1 MTFGVNQSPDSL
13 IALEAAA
20 NKGGVSSTS
29 PVLPK
34 PKINIMIPQTKT
46 INKVMSLFFDLGSTG
61 LVDETP
67 PLFAAAARAMSESG
81 DWLTPKVNG
90 IFRFDKPPLIYWLM
104 GFFYSLPNNDMWD
117 SLGTLSARLPS
128 ALGSLF
134 LMLIIGDTL
143 FCWPQKGD
151 KEFFTPIV
159 ASLGFALSPL
169 IIIWSRTAVSDALL
183 TGTLGISLLL
193 FWRRMVSDNN
203 DQCISAWVFLG
214 FAILT
219 KGPVAFILAALT
231 IASFLLSQRDSKSML
246 CKIRPKKGF
255 LITILISV
263 PWYILELIKEGK
275 PFWDNFFGYHNFQ
288 RYTSVVNNHSE
299 PLWFFLYIMVLASL
313 PFTPFLYHGIF
324 IAVKDFLKS
333 LKENCRVS
341 ETLNTYALCWL
352 SSVFIFFSI
361 SATKLPSYWLPA
373 IPAAAILISN
383 SFISLKNPNK
393 TYFYMWIFNIL
404 ILFGVSIAFF
414 FSNIWLSSIND
425 PEMPNLA
432 FELISTGIIFK
443 ARLFFSLFTFLA
455 IILFSLKSKNIF
467 LYLQILLLIGQSFL
481 MSPIRKLADTSRQLP
496 LRNISKLILGMR
508 EGRETLAMI
517 GIRKPSL
524 HYYSRQIVF
533 YEPSTKEGLINL
545 SERLNSDKRKN
556 YEDQPDY
563 QNKSF
568 LVVIDDYSSRQM
580 HWSNINHQKLGEYGI
595 YNLWRIQ
602 RNDLI
607 KYSDFLVKSGYK
619 SDWKKR
625 QVEKF

>member
-1 MTFGVNQSPDSL
+1 MILLNSKKRLATLLIVLIFGIIIFIL
-13 IALEAAA
+13 
-20 NKGGVSSTS
+20 
-29 PVLPK
+29 
-34 PKINIMIPQTKT
+34 
-46 INKVMSLFFDLGSTG
+46 DLGTTG

-104 GFFYSLPNNDMWD
+104 GFFYSLPKIEIWD
-117 SLGTLSARLPS
+117 SLGTISARLPS
-128 ALGSLF
+128 SLGSLF
-134 LMLIIGDTL
+134 LMLMIADTL

-151 KEFFTPIV
+151 KQFLTPIV

-193 FWRRMVSDNN
+193 FWRRMASENN
-203 DQCISAWVFLG
+203 DKCISAWAFLG

-219 KGPVAFILAALT
+219 KGPVAFVLATLT
-231 IASFLLSQRDSKSML
+231 ITFFLIIQKDWRSLL
-246 CKIRPKKGF
+246 YKINPKKGF

-263 PWYILELIKEGK
+263 PWYVLELLKEGK

-299 PLWFFLYIMVLASL
+299 PIWFFLYIMILASL

-324 IAVKDFLKS
+324 KAFEEFLKS
-333 LKENCRVS
+333 LKESCEVS
-341 ETLNTYALCWL
+341 DSLFTYSLCWL
-352 SSVFIFFSI
+352 SAVLIFFSI

-383 SFISLKNPNK
+383 SFISLKNTNK
-393 TYFYMWIFNIL
+393 TYVYLWIFNIF
-404 ILFGVSIAFF
+404 IFFGVSIAFF
-414 FSNIWLSSIND
+414 FSNIWLGSIND

-432 FELISTGIIFK
+432 SELISSGIIFK
-443 ARLFFSLFTFLA
+443 AKLFFSLFTLFA
-455 IILFSLKSKNIF
+455 IVLFSLKSKKIF
-467 LYLQILLLIGQSFL
+467 LYLQIVLFIGQYFL

-496 LRNISKLILGMR
+496 LRNISKLILDTR
-508 EGRETLAMI
+508 EGKETLAMI

-533 YEPSTKEGLINL
+533 YETNTQEGLINL
-545 SERLNSDKRKN
+545 TERLKTDRRKN
-556 YEDQPDY
+556 YQDEPNY
-563 QNKSF
+563 KYKS
-568 LVVIDDYSSRQM
+568 LLIVIDDYSSQEA
-580 HWSNINHQKLGEYGI
+580 HWSNINHEKLGQYGI
-595 YNLWRIQ
+595 YNLWRI
-602 RNDLI
+602 NKKDLDE
-607 KYSDFLVKSGYK
+607 YSEFLINSGYK
-619 SDWKKR
+619 SSWKNR

>member
-1 MTFGVNQSPDSL
+1 MILLNSKKRLATLLIVLIFGIIIFIL
-13 IALEAAA
+13 
-20 NKGGVSSTS
+20 
-29 PVLPK
+29 
-34 PKINIMIPQTKT
+34 
-46 INKVMSLFFDLGSTG
+46 DLGATG

-104 GFFYSLPNNDMWD
+104 GFFYSLPKIEIWD
-117 SLGTLSARLPS
+117 SLGTISARLPS
-128 ALGSLF
+128 SLGSLF
-134 LMLIIGDTL
+134 LMLMIADTL
-143 FCWPQKGD
+143 YCWPQKGD
-151 KEFFTPIV
+151 KQFLTPIV
-159 ASLGFALSPL
+159 GSLGFALSPL

-193 FWRRMVSDNN
+193 FWRRMASENN
-203 DQCISAWVFLG
+203 DKCIAAWAFLG

-219 KGPVAFILAALT
+219 KGPVAFVLATLT
-231 IASFLLSQRDSKSML
+231 ITFFLIIQKDWRSLL
-246 CKIRPKKGF
+246 NKINPKKGF

-263 PWYILELIKEGK
+263 PWYVLELLREGR

-299 PLWFFLYIMVLASL
+299 PIWFFLYIMILASL

-324 IAVKDFLKS
+324 IAFREFLKS
-333 LKENCRVS
+333 LKESCGVPDS
-341 ETLNTYALCWL
+341 LYTYSLCWL
-352 SSVFIFFSI
+352 SAVLIFFSI

-383 SFISLKNPNK
+383 SFISLKNTNK
-393 TYFYMWIFNIL
+393 TYVYLWIFNIF
-404 ILFGVSIAFF
+404 IFFGVSIAFF
-414 FSNIWLSSIND
+414 FSNIWLGSIND

-432 FELISTGIIFK
+432 SKLLSSGIIFK
-443 ARLFFSLFTFLA
+443 AKLFFSLFTLFA

-467 LYLQILLLIGQSFL
+467 LYLQIVLIMVQYFL

-496 LRNISKLILGMR
+496 LRNISKLILDTR
-508 EGRETLAMI
+508 EGKETLAMI

-533 YEPSTKEGLINL
+533 YEPNTQEGLINL
-545 SERLNSDKRKN
+545 KERLNNDRRKN
-556 YEDQPDY
+556 YQDEPDY
-563 QNKSF
+563 QYKS
-568 LVVIDDYSSRQM
+568 LLIVIDDYSSQEE
-580 HWSNINHQKLGEYGI
+580 HWSNFNHEKLGKYGI
-595 YNLWRIQ
+595 YNLWRI
-602 RNDLI
+602 NKKDLNE
-607 KYSDFLVKSGYK
+607 YSEFLINNGYK
-619 SDWKKR
+619 SNWKNR

>member
-1 MTFGVNQSPDSL
+1 MILLNSKKRVINLL
-13 IALEAAA
+13 I
-20 NKGGVSSTS
+20 
-29 PVLPK
+29 VLVCG
-34 PKINIMIPQTKT
+34 IIIF
-46 INKVMSLFFDLGSTG
+46 ILGLGNTG

-90 IFRFDKPPLIYWLM
+90 LFRFDKPPLIYWLM
-104 GFFYSLPNNDMWD
+104 GFFYSLPKNEIWD
-117 SLGTLSARLPS
+117 IFGTLSARLPS

-134 LMLIIGDTL
+134 LMLMIGDTL
-143 FCWPQKGD
+143 FCWPQKD
-151 KEFFTPIV
+151 NRQFLTPIV

-193 FWRRMVSDNN
+193 FWRRMASENN

-219 KGPVAFILAALT
+219 KGPVAFVLATLT
-231 IASFLLSQRDSKSML
+231 ISSFLFFQKDWKILL
-246 CKIRPKKGF
+246 CKINPKKGF
-255 LITILISV
+255 LTTTLISV
-263 PWYILELIKEGK
+263 PWYILEFIKEGK

-288 RYTSVVNNHSE
+288 RYTSVVNNHAE
-299 PLWFFLYIMVLASL
+299 PFWFFLYIMVLASL
-313 PFTPFLYHGIF
+313 PFTPFLYYGIF
-324 IAVKDFLKS
+324 EAIKDFLKS
-333 LKENCRVS
+333 SKENCDIT
-341 ETLNTYALCWL
+341 ETLNTFSLCWL
-352 SSVFIFFSI
+352 TSVLTFFSI

-373 IPAAAILISN
+373 IPAAAILTSN
-383 SFISLKNPNK
+383 SFITLKNSYK
-393 TYFYMWIFNIL
+393 SFFYLWIFNIL

-414 FSNIWLSSIND
+414 FSNIWLGSIND

-432 FELISTGIIFK
+432 SELISSGIIFK
-443 ARLFFSLFTFLA
+443 AKLFFSLFTLLA
-455 IILFSLKSKNIF
+455 IILFTFKSKNIF
-467 LYLQILLLIGQSFL
+467 LYLQIFLLIGQSLL

-496 LRNISKLILGMR
+496 LRNISKLISDNR
-508 EGRETLAMI
+508 KGRETLAMI

-533 YEPSTKEGLINL
+533 FEPNTKEGLINL
-545 SERLNSDKRKN
+545 SERLKNDRREN

-563 QNKSF
+563 EQKSF
-568 LVVIDDYSSRQM
+568 LVVIDEYSSSEK

-602 RNDLI
+602 KNDLN
-607 KYSDFLVKSGYK
+607 KYSELLVNKGYK
-619 SDWKKR
+619 STWRTRK
-625 QVEKF
+625 VEKF

>member
-1 MTFGVNQSPDSL
+1 MIFLNSNKRLLNSTIVLIFG
-13 IALEAAA
+13 I
-20 NKGGVSSTS
+20 
-29 PVLPK
+29 
-34 PKINIMIPQTKT
+34 IIFI
-46 INKVMSLFFDLGSTG
+46 LGLGNTG

-81 DWLTPKVNG
+81 DWITPKVNG
-90 IFRFDKPPLIYWLM
+90 MFRFDKPPLIYWLM
-104 GFFYSLPNNDMWD
+104 GFFFSLPKNEIWD
-117 SLGTLSARLPS
+117 SFGTLSARLPS

-134 LMLIIGDTL
+134 LMLMIGDTL
-143 FCWPQKGD
+143 FCWPQKSD
-151 KEFFTPIV
+151 KQFLTPIV

-193 FWRRMVSDNN
+193 FWRRMANENN

-219 KGPVAFILAALT
+219 KGPVAVVLALLT
-231 IASFLLSQRDSKSML
+231 ITSFLFTQKDWKKLL
-246 CKIRPKKGF
+246 CKLNPKKGF

-263 PWYILELIKEGK
+263 PWYILVLIKEGK

-288 RYTSVVNNHSE
+288 RYTSVVNNHAE
-299 PLWFFLYIMVLASL
+299 PFWFFLYIMILASL

-324 IAVKDFLKS
+324 KTFKDFLKS
-333 LKENCRVS
+333 SKQNCDVT
-341 ETLNTYALCWL
+341 ETLYTYSLCWL
-352 SSVFIFFSI
+352 TSVLIFFSL

-373 IPAAAILISN
+373 IPAAAILNSN
-383 SFISLKNPNK
+383 SFINLKNSSKSYP
-393 TYFYMWIFNIL
+393 YLWIFNIL
-404 ILFGVSIAFF
+404 ILFGISIAFF
-414 FSNIWLSSIND
+414 FSNNWLSLIND

-432 FELISTGIIFK
+432 SELISSGIIFK
-443 ARLFFSLFTFLA
+443 AKLFFSLFTLFA

-467 LYLQILLLIGQSFL
+467 LYLQILLLIGQFFV

-496 LRNISKLILGMR
+496 LRNISKLISDIR
-508 EGRETLAMI
+508 EGKETLAMI

-533 YEPSTKEGLINL
+533 YEPNTKEGLINL
-545 SERLNSDKRKN
+545 SERLNTDRREN

-563 QNKSF
+563 EFKSL
-568 LVVIDDYSSRQM
+568 LVVIDEYSSLAQ

-602 RNDLI
+602 KSDLN
-607 KYSDFLVKSGYK
+607 KYSEFLVNSGYK
-619 SDWKKR
+619 SDWKNRK
-625 QVEKF
+625 VEKF